1 MTDDSS
7 LPVISAPVPPDDSV
21 CVRFGFAR
29 CALGLVEALKA
40 GVLVVNANGRLAYL
54 NEAGATILGV
64 EVDRVIGRD
73 VAEVVAPLERL
84 KITGGGR
91 GRWGNRSEV
100 EVVRNADGSH
110 TWIGFKMTEVF
121 DMVEPRGTSQYVFLF
136 QDINEIIKIRQE
148 RDHYLRMATMA
159 QILPTIAHEIKNPLA
174 GIKSLADILKEE
186 LTDPRHQEDIEAI
199 RTEVERLRMIVDGL
213 GMADGSLMDASNSVD
228 PAVEVRMI
236 VRLVAPKAANL
247 GIDLTQ
253 QECGTGVFPLNRSL
267 FRVVLINLLNNAL
280 EACSKGDGVTIRCEY
295 PKVGSFRFWV
305 EDTGCGMSSE
315 TLEKATEL
323 FYTTKPQGS
332 GIGLALV
339 AQVVERSNGKFLV
352 SSTEGVGTTIEV
364 QLTRKEED

>member
-1 MTDDSS
+1 
-7 LPVISAPVPPDDSV
+7 
-21 CVRFGFAR
+21 
-29 CALGLVEALKA
+29 
-40 GVLVVNANGRLAYL
+40 
-54 NEAGATILGV
+54 
-64 EVDRVIGRD
+64 
-73 VAEVVAPLERL
+73 
-84 KITGGGR
+84 
-91 GRWGNRSEV
+91 
-100 EVVRNADGSH
+100 
-110 TWIGFKMTEVF
+110 MTEVF

-213 GMADGSLMDASNSVD
+213 GMADGSLMDASTSVD
-228 PAVEVRMI
+228 PAEEVKMV

-247 GIDLTQ
+247 GIDLTR
-253 QECGTGVFPLNRSL
+253 QECGAGVFPLNRSL

-280 EACSKGDGVTIRCEY
+280 EACAKGDGVTIRCEH
-295 PKVGSFRFWV
+295 PEAGSFRFWV
-305 EDTGCGMSSE
+305 EDTGCGMSDE
-315 TLEKATEL
+315 TLERATEL
-323 FYTTKPQGS
+323 FFTTKPQGS

-339 AQVVERSNGKFLV
+339 AQVVERSNGKFLI

-364 QLTRKEED
+364 QLTCPEED